1 MRTVKRLV
9 SLSTVVSLKKLQD
22 VKQTV
27 CLMTRIPARV
37 MDALLTPSMK
47 FANPSKAAISS
58 RRNSFVRGP
67 SLASGLKSQ
76 LAFQTTATTMVV
88 EVPSTQVEV
97 PSTQVEVEAPVI
109 SVPVDL
115 EVNPASVDGT
125 MRLIRVMKKIIAN
138 GKAQHHLH
146 AAIIPKVV
154 ENPALA

>member
-1 MRTVKRLV
+1 
-9 SLSTVVSLKKLQD
+9 
-22 VKQTV
+22 
-27 CLMTRIPARV
+27 
-37 MDALLTPSMK
+37 
-47 FANPSKAAISS
+47 
-58 RRNSFVRGP
+58 
-67 SLASGLKSQ
+67 
-76 LAFQTTATTMVV
+76 V
-88 EVPSTQVEV
+88 EVPSTQVE
-97 PSTQVEVEAPVI
+97 VEVEAPVI

>member
-47 FANPSKAAISS
+47 FANPPKAAISS

-67 SLASGLKSQ
+67 SLASGLISQ

-88 EVPSTQVEV
+88 EVPSTQVE
-97 PSTQVEVEAPVI
+97 VEVEAPVI